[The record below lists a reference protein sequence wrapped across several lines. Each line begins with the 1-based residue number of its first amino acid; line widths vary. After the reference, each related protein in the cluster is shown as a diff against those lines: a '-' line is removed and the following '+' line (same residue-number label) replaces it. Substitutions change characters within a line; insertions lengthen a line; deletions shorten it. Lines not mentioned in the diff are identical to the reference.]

1 MQFFLTGRAGRWL
14 ALAAGLCG
22 ASPALAQVYKDPHA
36 PVEER
41 ASALLASMT
50 LAEKLD
56 YIGGYKYFSIRGI
69 ERLGLPEILLSDGP
83 VGLRGEG
90 KSTAYPASILAAASW
105 DTAAVHTLGRA
116 LGRDARARGVHVL
129 LGPGVNIYRAP
140 MNGRN
145 FEYLGEDPYLA
156 GQLAVSY
163 IKGVQSQGVVATVK
177 HFAGNN
183 QEWDRNHV
191 SSDIDERTL
200 QELYL
205 PAFRA
210 AVQQGHVSAVMNSYN
225 PVNGEHATQNPHLNR
240 DILKGAWGFDGILMS
255 DWVATYDGV
264 AAAQAGLDLEMPSA
278 AFMDSATLRPALQA
292 GTLSE
297 AVIDDKVRRILR
309 IIFRYGFYDRP
320 QLDKSIPADDP
331 ATAAVALNLARGGI
345 VLLKNEQHVLP
356 LTSSVKS
363 VAVIGPNAKAYAA
376 GGGSSLVPP
385 FHSVS
390 LLQGLQA
397 LAPGVQLTYAAGT
410 TPPLEELAA
419 KTPFYAGPGSSVAGL
434 KAEYFANQTLVGTPT
449 ATRTE
454 AVINHLWPAAP
465 DVAGLPA
472 DHFSARYTGVVRPAK
487 AGLYTF
493 AVKSDDGARLFV
505 DDKLV
510 IDNWHDQG
518 PTLRSVALPLAA
530 GQEHAVKM
538 EYYENGGGAQVT
550 LGCYVEVLDFSAAT
564 RAAAAAQVAVVAIGF
579 NNDSEGEGS
588 DRTFA
593 LPAHQAAL
601 ISAVAK
607 ANPNTVVV
615 LNAGGNVDMSAWLP
629 AVRGLVHAWYPGQEG
644 GTALAEILLGRVN
657 PSGKLPASFERQW
670 ADNPTFGNYYDP
682 DGDKRVAYR
691 EGLDVGYRYYDHSLV
706 KPLFPFGFG
715 LSYTTF
721 GYSNLRITSTAPAA
735 ATVRFTLTNTGPV
748 DGAEVAQ
755 VYVHQANSPV
765 ARPVKELKGFVKVF
779 LKKGES
785 RTVTVPLDAA
795 AFSYFKTEKKAF
807 GYDPGT
813 VDVLVGSSSALIR
826 LQGSTQIK

>member
-1 MQFFLTGRAGRWL
+1 MLFFSYAGSRWL
-14 ALAAGLCG
+14 AVAAGLLF
-22 ASPALAQVYKDPHA
+22 AIPAAAQVYKNPKA

-41 ASALLASMT
+41 VKALLADMT

-83 VGLRGEG
+83 VGVRGEG
-90 KSTAYPASILAAASW
+90 KSTAYPASVLTAASW
-105 DTAAVHTLGRA
+105 DTAAAHALGRA
-116 LGRDARARGVHVL
+116 LGQDAKARGVHVL

-156 GQLAVSY
+156 GQMAVSY

-183 QEWDRNHV
+183 QEWDRNRV

-200 QELYL
+200 QEIYL

-210 AVQQGHVSAVMNSYN
+210 AVQQGHVGAVMNSYN
-225 PVNGEHATQNPHLNR
+225 LVNGVHATQNAHLNN
-240 DILKGAWGFDGILMS
+240 DILKGRWGFDGILMS

-264 AAAQAGLDLEMPSA
+264 AAAKAGLDLEMPSA
-278 AFMDSATLRPALQA
+278 AFMNSKNLLPALQA

-297 AVIDDKVRRILR
+297 EVINDKVRRILR

-320 QLDKSIPADDP
+320 QLDRTIPADNP

-345 VLLKNEQHVLP
+345 VLLKNEQDILP
-356 LTSSVKS
+356 LNSSVKS
-363 VAVIGPNAKAYAA
+363 VALIGPNAKSYAA

-397 LAPGVQLTYAAGT
+397 LAPGLKVSYTAGT
-410 TPPLEELAA
+410 LPPLEELAE
-419 KTPFYAGPGSSVAGL
+419 KTPFYAAAGSQVAGL
-434 KAEYFANQTLVGTPT
+434 KAEYFTNQNLEGAPA
-449 ATRTE
+449 ATRNE
-454 AVINHLWPAAP
+454 AVINHVWPAAP

-472 DHFSARYTGVVRPAK
+472 DHFAARYTGVVRPTN
-487 AGLYTF
+487 AGLYKF
-493 AVKSDDGARLFV
+493 AVKSDDGVRLFV
-505 DDKLV
+505 DGKLV
-510 IDNWHDQG
+510 IDNWHNQG
-518 PTLRSVALPLAA
+518 PTLRSVALPLEA
-530 GQEHAVKM
+530 GQEHPIKL

-550 LGCYVEVLDFSAAT
+550 LGCYVEVLDFTEAT
-564 RAAAAAQVAVVAIGF
+564 RAATAAQVAVVAVGF
-579 NNDSEGEGS
+579 DNTSEGEGS
-588 DRTFA
+588 DRTFS
-593 LPAHQAAL
+593 LPEHQVEL
-601 ISAVAK
+601 INAVAK

-615 LNAGGNVDMSAWLP
+615 LNAGGNVDMTNWLP
-629 AVRGLVHAWYPGQEG
+629 ATKALVQAWYPGQEG
-644 GTALAEILLGRVN
+644 GTALAEILLGKIN

-670 ADNPTFGNYYDP
+670 ADNPTHDNYYDP
-682 DGDKRVAYR
+682 DGDKRVAYK
-691 EGLDVGYRYYDHSLV
+691 EGLNVGYRYYDQSKV
-706 KPLFPFGFG
+706 KPQFSFGFG

-721 GYSNLRITSTAPAA
+721 GYSNLKVVSKGKGG
-735 ATVRFTLTNTGPV
+735 ATVSFTITNTGKA

-755 VYVHQANSPV
+755 VYVHQAKSPV
-765 ARPVKELKGFVKVF
+765 ARPLKELKGFTKVF
-779 LKKGES
+779 LKKGEA

-795 AFSYFKTEKKAF
+795 AFSYFKTAKNVF
-807 GYDPGT
+807 GYDPGSF
-813 VDVLVGSSSALIR
+813 DVLVGSSSALIK
-826 LQGSTQIK
+826 LKASVQVK

>member
-1 MQFFLTGRAGRWL
+1 MP
-14 ALAAGLCG
+14 AA
-22 ASPALAQVYKDPHA
+22 AQVYKNPKA

-41 ASALLASMT
+41 VSTLLADMT

-56 YIGGYKYFSIRGI
+56 YIGGYKYFSVRGI

-90 KSTAYPASILAAASW
+90 KSTAYPASVLTAASW
-105 DTAAVHTLGRA
+105 DTAAAHALGRA
-116 LGRDARARGVHVL
+116 LGQDARARGVHVL
-129 LGPGVNIYRAP
+129 LGPGVNISRAP

-163 IKGVQSQGVVATVK
+163 IKGVQGQGVVATVK

-200 QELYL
+200 QEIYL

-210 AVQQGHVSAVMNSYN
+210 AVQQGHVGAVMNSYN
-225 PVNGEHATQNPHLNR
+225 LVNGEHATQNNHLNR
-240 DILKGAWGFDGILMS
+240 DILKGQWGFDGILMS

-264 AAAQAGLDLEMPSA
+264 AAAKAGLDLEMPSA
-278 AFMDSATLRPALQA
+278 AFMNSATLLPALQA

-297 AVIDDKVRRILR
+297 GVINDKVRRILR
-309 IIFRYGFYDRP
+309 IIFRFGFYDKP
-320 QLDKSIPADDP
+320 QLARTIPADNP

-345 VLLKNEQHVLP
+345 VLLKNEQHILP
-356 LTSSVKS
+356 LAGSVKS
-363 VAVIGPNAKAYAA
+363 VALIGPNAKAYAA

-397 LAPGVQLTYAAGT
+397 LAPGVRVSYAAGT
-410 TPPLEELAA
+410 TPPLEELAEKA
-419 KTPFYAGPGSSVAGL
+419 PFYTAPGLSVAGL
-434 KAEYFANQTLVGTPT
+434 KAEYFANQTMEGSPA

-454 AVINHLWPAAP
+454 VVINHVWPAAP

-487 AGLYTF
+487 AGLYKF
-493 AVKSDDGARLFV
+493 AVKSDDGTRLFV

-518 PTLRSVALPLAA
+518 PTLRSVALPLEA
-530 GQEHAVKM
+530 GQEHAVKL

-550 LGCYVEVLDFSAAT
+550 LACYVEMLDFSEAT
-564 RAAAAAQVAVVAIGF
+564 RAAAAAQVAVVAVGF
-579 NNDSEGEGS
+579 DNTSEGEGS

-593 LPAHQAAL
+593 LPEHQAAL
-601 ISAVAK
+601 ISAVAR

-615 LNAGGNVDMSAWLP
+615 LNAGGNVDMATWLP
-629 AVRGLVHAWYPGQEG
+629 AVKGLVHAWYPGQEG
-644 GTALAEILLGRVN
+644 GTALAEILLGKVN

-670 ADNPTFGNYYDP
+670 ADNPTFSNYYDA
-682 DGDKRVAYR
+682 DGDKRVAYK
-691 EGLDVGYRYYDHSLV
+691 EGLAVGYRYFDQSPV

-721 GYSNLRITSTAPAA
+721 GYSNLKVQRTGKGA
-735 ATVRFTLTNTGPV
+735 ATVSFTLTNTGPA

-755 VYVHQANSPV
+755 VYVHQASSPV
-765 ARPVKELKGFVKVF
+765 PRPVKELKGFAKVF

-795 AFSYFKTEKKAF
+795 AFSYFKTDKNAF

-813 VDVLVGSSSALIR
+813 FDILVGSSSALVK
-826 LQGSTQIK
+826 LKASVQIQ

>member
-1 MQFFLTGRAGRWL
+1 MQFLTPGRTGRWL
-14 ALAAGLCG
+14 ALAAGLLW
-22 ASPALAQVYKDPHA
+22 AVPAAAQVYKNPKA

-41 ASALLASMT
+41 VSALLASMT
-50 LAEKLD
+50 LAEKLN

-69 ERLGLPEILLSDGP
+69 ERLGLPEILFSDGP

-90 KSTAYPASILAAASW
+90 KSTAYPASILTAASW
-105 DTAAVHTLGRA
+105 DTAAAHALGRA
-116 LGRDARARGVHVL
+116 LGHDAKARGVHVL
-129 LGPGVNIYRAP
+129 LGPGVNIYRTP

-163 IKGVQSQGVVATVK
+163 IRGVQGQSVVATVK

-200 QELYL
+200 QEIYL

-210 AVQQGHVSAVMNSYN
+210 AVQQGHVGAVMNSYN
-225 PVNGEHATQNPHLNR
+225 LVNGEHATQNNHLNR
-240 DILKGAWGFDGILMS
+240 DILKGQWGFDGILMS
-255 DWVATYDGV
+255 DWVATYDGI
-264 AAAQAGLDLEMPSA
+264 AAAKAGLDLEMPSA
-278 AFMDSATLRPALQA
+278 AFMNSATLLPALQA

-297 AVIDDKVRRILR
+297 DIINDKVRRILR
-309 IIFRYGFYDRP
+309 IIFRYGFYDKP
-320 QLDKSIPADDP
+320 QLDKSLPADNP

-356 LTSSVKS
+356 LARAIKS
-363 VAVIGPNAKAYAA
+363 VAVIGPNAKRYVAA
-376 GGGSSLVPP
+376 GGSSLVPP

-397 LAPGVQLTYAAGT
+397 VSPNVKVTYAAGT

-419 KTPFYAGPGSSVAGL
+419 KTPFYIGAGSKVAGL
-434 KAEYFANQTLVGTPT
+434 KAEYFANQTLDGAPA
-449 ATRTE
+449 ATSNE
-454 AVINHLWPAAP
+454 AIINHVWPAAP
-465 DVAGLPA
+465 DVAGMPA
-472 DHFSARYTGVVRPAK
+472 DHFSARYTGVVRPGK

-493 AVKSDDGARLFV
+493 AVKSDDGTRLFV
-505 DDKLV
+505 DGRLV

-518 PTLRSVALPLAA
+518 PTLRSVALPLEA
-530 GQEHAVKM
+530 GREHAIKL

-550 LGCYVEVLDFSAAT
+550 MGCYVEVLDFSEAT
-564 RAAAAAQVAVVAIGF
+564 RAAAAAQVAVVAVGF
-579 NNDSEGEGS
+579 DDTSEGEGS

-593 LPAHQAAL
+593 LPEHQAAL

-615 LNAGGNVDMSAWLP
+615 LNAGGNVDMSGWLP
-629 AVRGLVHAWYPGQEG
+629 AVKGLVHAWYPGQEG
-644 GTALAEILLGRVN
+644 GTALAEILFGKVN

-670 ADNPTFGNYYDP
+670 ADNPTANNYYDP

-691 EGLDVGYRYYDHSLV
+691 EGLNVGYRYYDQSPV
-706 KPLFPFGFG
+706 KPQFSFGFG

-721 GYSNLRITSTAPAA
+721 GYSNLKVLSTGKGA
-735 ATVRFTLTNTGPV
+735 ATVSFILTNTGQA

-765 ARPVKELKGFVKVF
+765 ARPVKELKGFAKVF

-785 RTVTVPLDAA
+785 RIVTMPLTEA
-795 AFSYFKTEKKAF
+795 AFSYFKTDKKAF
-807 GYDPGT
+807 GYDPGSF
-813 VDVLVGSSSALIR
+813 DILVGSSSELIK
-826 LQGSTQIK
+826 LKASSQIE